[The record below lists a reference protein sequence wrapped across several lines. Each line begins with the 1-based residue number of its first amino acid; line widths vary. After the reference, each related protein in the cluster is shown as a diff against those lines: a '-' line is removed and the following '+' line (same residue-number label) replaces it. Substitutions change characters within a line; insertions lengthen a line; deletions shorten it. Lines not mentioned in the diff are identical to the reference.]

1 LAVFGPDYR
10 TTPCYRCLYSEA
22 DESLENCAGNGVLG
36 PVPGVI
42 GTLMAVEA
50 LKQIA
55 GLELDRGSLRLYDA
69 STGAFNAITIRK
81 RDKCPTCR

>member
-1 LAVFGPDYR
+1 
-10 TTPCYRCLYSEA
+10 
-22 DESLENCAGNGVLG
+22 
-36 PVPGVI
+36 
-42 GTLMAVEA
+42 LMAVEA
-50 LKQIA
+50 LKQIV